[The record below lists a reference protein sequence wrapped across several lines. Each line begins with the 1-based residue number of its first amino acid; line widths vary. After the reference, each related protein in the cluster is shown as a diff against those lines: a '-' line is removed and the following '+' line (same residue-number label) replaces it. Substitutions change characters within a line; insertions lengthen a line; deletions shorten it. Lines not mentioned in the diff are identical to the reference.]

1 MKYLFT
7 GLSMAQSIV
16 MTMFLLAFAGTVIYM
31 VYRIA
36 RCGLAVAAE
45 TFDEYLKGKIEETIC
60 REEWQ
65 EMNQIIRDCQENGGW
80 TQYGQ

>member
-7 GLSMAQSIV
+7 GLSVAQSVV
-16 MTMFLLAFAGTVIYM
+16 MAMFLLAFAGTVIYM
-31 VYRIA
+31 VCRIA
-36 RCGLAVAAE
+36 HCGLAIAAE
-45 TFDEYLKGKIEETIC
+45 MFDEYLEGKIEETLC